1 LIFHSLLLS
10 LSLSLSLCFFAIFI
24 FSYATQYP
32 ISLSKNDTILKKAK
46 MTERI
51 ALKGAL
57 SLVQINTHTHK
68 FMRTHTTQP
77 PQKKIISF
85 LNPKKLNRHVLTLI
99 FDFFK
104 KTIVKNVLFV
114 PKDKQVGRLVTENC
128 GSSYRQRELF
138 PKLSLSQ
145 C

>member
-1 LIFHSLLLS
+1 MFSLLS
-10 LSLSLSLCFFAIFI
+10 L
-24 FSYATQYP
+24 
-32 ISLSKNDTILKKAK
+32 ISS
-46 MTERI
+46 
-51 ALKGAL
+51 
-57 SLVQINTHTHK
+57 
-68 FMRTHTTQP
+68 
-77 PQKKIISF
+77 
-85 LNPKKLNRHVLTLI
+85 
-99 FDFFK
+99 K

>member
-1 LIFHSLLLS
+1 MEQSQTNQSKASNSSMAMIDFSLS
-10 LSLSLSLCFFAIFI
+10 SPLSLSLSLCFFAIFI

-77 PQKKIISF
+77 PQKKLF
-85 LNPKKLNRHVLTLI
+85 L
-99 FDFFK
+99 F
-104 KTIVKNVLFV
+104 
-114 PKDKQVGRLVTENC
+114 
-128 GSSYRQRELF
+128 
-138 PKLSLSQ
+138 
-145 C
+145 

>member
-1 LIFHSLLLS
+1 MEQSQTNQSKASNSSMAMIDFSLSSPLSLS
-10 LSLSLSLCFFAIFI
+10 LSLSLSLCFFFAIFI
-24 FSYATQYP
+24 LSYATQYP

-57 SLVQINTHTHK
+57 SLVQINTHTH
-68 FMRTHTTQP
+68 TQIYAYTYNTTSS
-77 PQKKIISF
+77 KKIISF

-104 KTIVKNVLFV
+104 KN
-114 PKDKQVGRLVTENC
+114 NC
-128 GSSYRQRELF
+128 KKRVVCS
-138 PKLSLSQ
+138 
-145 C
+145 